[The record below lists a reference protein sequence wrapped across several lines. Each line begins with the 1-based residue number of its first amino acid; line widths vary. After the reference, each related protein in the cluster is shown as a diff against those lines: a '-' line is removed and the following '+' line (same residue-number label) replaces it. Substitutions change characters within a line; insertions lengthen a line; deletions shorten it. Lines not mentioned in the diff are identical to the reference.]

1 MRSLIPL
8 NVPIFSRMLS
18 ISARSMVTSG
28 CTNFSRQNT
37 SPLLASAVGVPCTL
51 ASVNSAI
58 AKLITDIPVS
68 PLSRLFGRIHARTVR
83 FTNISKYTTG
93 PSMEVF

>member
-8 NVPIFSRMLS
+8 NVPIFSKMLS

-28 CTNFSRQNT
+28 WTNFLRQNT
-37 SPLLASAVGVPCTL
+37 SPLFASAVGVPCTL
-51 ASVNSAI
+51 AAVNSAI
-58 AKLITDIPVS
+58 ARLITDIQIS
-68 PLSRLFGRIHARTVR
+68 PLSRLFGRVHARTVR
-83 FTNISKYTTG
+83 FANISKYTTG